1 MSHSPITQLPRFPGP
16 LSPSLAWQA
25 WKTAAFDA
33 AAVPIQGHLHGLLGF
48 ILTPAEYQALAGE
61 VFAPFEHPQVFA
73 AEANLFPIWKY
84 EAEIFYVQCA
94 ALASFKQ
101 LLLSSLD
108 PTAIAVVADPE
119 GSTAT
124 ATPRHILATLFAA
137 YGSPLPEEVNS
148 QRLSL
153 MIPYSMEVPIR
164 AHILHHTTV
173 HAFLLRADA
182 GITEVEKI
190 FNLIASLS
198 QCGLYTQAIAAYQ
211 RQFPTT
217 LQQTF
222 AALSLEI
229 IALQLTTPTAPT
241 AASAGYALT
250 VGGAHSSASSTAR
263 ILQLEALVATL
274 RAPPPPK
281 PSKQY
286 CWTHGNTRHSSADCR
301 SPHAGHNTM
310 ATAANKLGG
319 K

>member
-61 VFAPFEHPQVFA
+61 AFAPFEHPQVFA

-164 AHILHHTTV
+164 AHILHGACLSLAGRRWHHRGGEDLQLDSILVPVWAV
-173 HAFLLRADA
+173 HAGYCSLPAPIPNDTAADLRGSVTRDHCFAA
-182 GITEVEKI
+182 HYTYGTHCRFSRICSYGRRCSLIGIINSTH
-190 FNLIASLS
+190 SPTGS
-198 QCGLYTQAIAAYQ
+198 TCGHAA
-211 RQFPTT
+211 RPATP
-217 LQQTF
+217 QTF
-222 AALSLEI
+222 
-229 IALQLTTPTAPT
+229 
-241 AASAGYALT
+241 
-250 VGGAHSSASSTAR
+250 
-263 ILQLEALVATL
+263 
-274 RAPPPPK
+274 
-281 PSKQY
+281 
-286 CWTHGNTRHSSADCR
+286 
-301 SPHAGHNTM
+301 
-310 ATAANKLGG
+310 
-319 K
+319 